1 MYTVY
6 DLHLSAKEIAFKF
19 SSTDHYF
26 IVNDITTCRG
36 YGVTLDEAISDILN
50 YGSKVSEH
58 FKPFLSSLYVIGKVD
73 DLSELKSLYPE
84 HFI

>member
-6 DLHLSAKEIAFKF
+6 DLRLSAREIAAKF
-19 SSTDHYF
+19 SNTDHYL
-26 IVNDITTCRG
+26 IVNNITTRRG
-36 YGVTLDEAISDILN
+36 YGTTLDKAINNISS
-50 YGSKVSEH
+50 YGSKVSER

>member
-6 DLHLSAKEIAFKF
+6 SLHLSAKEIAAKF
-19 SSTDHYF
+19 SNTDHYF
-26 IVNDITTCRG
+26 IVNDSTTYRG
-36 YGVTLDEAISDILN
+36 YGVTLDEAINDIFN

-58 FKPFLSSLYVIGKVD
+58 FEPFLSSLYVIAKAN
-73 DLSELKSLYPE
+73 DLSEFKSLYPE

>member
-1 MYTVY
+1 MYTIY
-6 DLHLSAKEIAFKF
+6 DLYASTKELATKF
-19 SSTDHYF
+19 SGTDHYF
-26 IVNDITTCRG
+26 IVDTTMTRRG
-36 YGVTLDEAISDILN
+36 YGITLDEAINDISG